1 MIIFLYNLLVFLHA
15 LYFVGNTY
23 AAVKFYSLKHRW
35 SPYLAITF
43 TGNALFGLSA
53 FITSGFGPRPTSVV
67 WWVITVTIAGRIV
80 KVVGITVLTFFLL
93 GWINGVGSFAK
104 KEEPKDAA

>member
-15 LYFVGNTY
+15 LYFVGNAY

-43 TGNALFGLSA
+43 AGNALFGLSA
-53 FITSGFGPRPTSVV
+53 FITSGFGPRPTAVV
-67 WWVITVTIAGRIV
+67 WWVIIVTVLGRLV
-80 KVVGITVLTFFLL
+80 KVAGITVLTLFLY
-93 GWINGVGSFAK
+93 GWINGVGNFAK
-104 KEEPKDAA
+104 KEGGDNAA